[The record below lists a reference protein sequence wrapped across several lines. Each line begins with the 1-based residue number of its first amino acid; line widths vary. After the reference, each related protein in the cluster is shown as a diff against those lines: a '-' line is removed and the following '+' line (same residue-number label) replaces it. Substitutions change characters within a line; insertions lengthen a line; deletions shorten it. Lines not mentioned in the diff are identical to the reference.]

1 MSVNAN
7 TDARRQSS
15 EYLEQFIRSLQVC
28 LESNVV
34 NQPLMIIKQRFLLDW
49 YRFLAFT
56 WRFDLL
62 TWGLGQLYALVT
74 RVNKGRKW
82 DRIELTAC
90 IQKLGSGDIMTIR
103 LVCECTFSQGSPP
116 GLNIL

>member
-1 MSVNAN
+1 VG
-7 TDARRQSS
+7 
-15 EYLEQFIRSLQVC
+15 

-34 NQPLMIIKQRFLLDW
+34 NKSLVIIKQRFLLDW
-49 YRFLAFT
+49 FRFLAFT
-56 WRFDLL
+56 WRFGLL
-62 TWGLGQLYALVT
+62 TWDLGQLYTLVT
-74 RVNKGRKW
+74 RVNKGREW
-82 DRIELTAC
+82 GRIELTAC